1 MSSANIFVFDDKNVL
16 KSFRSGQRL
25 NILLTKT
32 FVQNPSSKRNYVEA
46 DTYYIVDL
54 TFKEQLQC
62 YWFW

>member
-25 NILLTKT
+25 TILLTKIS
-32 FVQNPSSKRNYVEA
+32 VQNPSSKRNYVEA
-46 DTYYIVDL
+46 DTYYTVDL

-62 YWFW
+62 Y

>member
-1 MSSANIFVFDDKNVL
+1 MFDDKNVL

-25 NILLTKT
+25 NILLTKI
-32 FVQNPSSKRNYVEA
+32 FVQNPSSKRNYEEA

-62 YWFW
+62 Y

>member
-1 MSSANIFVFDDKNVL
+1 MSSANIFMFDDKNVL

-25 NILLTKT
+25 NILLTKI
-32 FVQNPSSKRNYVEA
+32 FVQNPSSKRNYEEA

-62 YWFW
+62 YWFR

>member
-25 NILLTKT
+25 TILLTKIS
-32 FVQNPSSKRNYVEA
+32 VQNPSSKRNYVEA

-62 YWFW
+62 Y